1 MRVSIVF
8 LALAVTLGSAP
19 LTARAADGVPRFEV
33 EENCNAEIADAG
45 ETLASCMNDEE
56 EARNELT
63 EHWGEYANDDK
74 LACLGETTSDG
85 MPSYVELVT
94 CLEIALDIK
103 KRSKDQ

>member
-1 MRVSIVF
+1 
-8 LALAVTLGSAP
+8 
-19 LTARAADGVPRFEV
+19 
-33 EENCNAEIADAG
+33 
-45 ETLASCMNDEE
+45 MNDEE

-63 EHWGEYANDDK
+63 EHWREYANNDK

>member
-63 EHWGEYANDDK
+63 EHWGECLPRRDDQRRH
-74 LACLGETTSDG
+74 A
-85 MPSYVELVT
+85 ELRRAGD
-94 CLEIALDIK
+94 LP
-103 KRSKDQ
+103 